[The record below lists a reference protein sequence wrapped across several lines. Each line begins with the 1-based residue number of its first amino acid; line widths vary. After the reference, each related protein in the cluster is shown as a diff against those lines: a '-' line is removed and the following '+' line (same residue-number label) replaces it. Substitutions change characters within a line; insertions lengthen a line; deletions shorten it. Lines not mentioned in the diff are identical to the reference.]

1 MAGFFEFREQFL
13 SSRRRKRDGVE
24 SSTAP
29 GKSGASKETLSVSQL
44 TRIIDSAIQGG
55 VPQTVYVHGELS
67 NVNLHQGSGHLYFT
81 LKDSD
86 CCIDCVMW
94 RSDLERMKFT
104 VEDGEQVLVTGSVA

>member
-13 SSRRRKRDGVE
+13 SSRRGKRDADAAP
-24 SSTAP
+24 AP
-29 GKSGASKETLSVSQL
+29 GKTAGASKETLSVSQL

-55 VPQTVYVHGELS
+55 VPQTVYVYGELS

-104 VEDGEQVLVTGSVA
+104 VEDGEQVLVTG